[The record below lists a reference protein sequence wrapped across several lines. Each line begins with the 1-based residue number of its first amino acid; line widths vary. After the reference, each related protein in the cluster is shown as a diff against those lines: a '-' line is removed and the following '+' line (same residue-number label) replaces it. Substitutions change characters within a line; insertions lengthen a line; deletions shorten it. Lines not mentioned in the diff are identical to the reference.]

1 MKYVDPD
8 GRVDKHS
15 ELTGKDRSRAE
26 FKDIFEASFKT
37 GIFAELE
44 ISFWEIFNAGLDINL
59 GSVETTGDLNNSIE
73 TSESISVSGFLGIF
87 EVLEVGIDIS
97 KSKVL
102 EDEDFPSDY
111 FSLLGDVIENG
122 ENDVNLD
129 VDILGINNS
138 TSDPDTKASFSIG
151 LCVGI
156 GLSINLSEL
165 KDYFKGKFNGDY

>member
-1 MKYVDPD
+1 MWLFSPDPN
-8 GRVDKHS
+8 K
-15 ELTGKDRSRAE
+15 
-26 FKDIFEASFKT
+26 IFS
-37 GIFAELE
+37 
-44 ISFWEIFNAGLDINL
+44 AGFDINL

-73 TSESISVSGFLGIF
+73 TSESISVSGSLGIF
-87 EVLEVGIDIS
+87 DVLEVGIDIT

-151 LCVGI
+151 LGVGI